1 MSFQDLLN
9 HSAMAQ
15 ALEKQSITEPTA
27 IQEQVIPLLMEGR
40 DVIGQ
45 SHTGSGKTLAYLC
58 PALLKI
64 NAEAKQAQVLVL
76 APTHELVMQ
85 IYRQAQQLIKD
96 AELNI
101 GAQSIIGEANINNQI
116 TKLKEKPQLIVGT
129 PGRIL
134 DLIKKRKINCQT
146 IKLVVIDEMDNLLD
160 NTNEKTILDILK
172 SMLRDRQLA
181 AFSATA
187 SKHTVELLQQQM
199 HEPAMVTIK
208 TQAKMNPNIDH
219 FYLVS
224 EQRDKF
230 VQLRKL
236 LHALDEEAER
246 ILIFMNDGP
255 ELDFLVDKLNYHKIR
270 TYSLHGIVSKEERQK
285 AMEDFRKGKIK
296 VLVSSDLAARGLDIP
311 DITHVINMDFPAEP
325 NEYIHRAGR
334 TARGTRT
341 GQCYSL
347 VNPRELA
354 ALRIYQREFE
364 IQVAP
369 VHLVKG
375 KILSGAVKEYYKDPN
390 RKKKNSDNKNTNNK
404 AKQQDKKQSS
414 KPKSDKPYGDKK
426 AGDKKAGYTKTGSKA
441 AKLMEQS
448 AEKKQTFKGNS
459 SDKTNWNTKPGFKSQ
474 VKPGRSGKFSAP
486 KNT

>member
-1 MSFQDLLN
+1 MSFHDLLQN
-9 HSAMAQ
+9 SAMAQ
-15 ALEKQSITEPTA
+15 ALEKQGITEPTA
-27 IQEQVIPLLMEGR
+27 IQQQVIPLLAEGR

-58 PALLKI
+58 PMLLRI
-64 NAEAKQAQVLVL
+64 NADLKQTQVLIL

-85 IYRQAQQLIKD
+85 IYRQAQQLIQD
-96 AELNI
+96 TAQNI
-101 GAQSIIGEANINNQI
+101 VCQSIIGEANINNQI
-116 TKLKEKPQLIVGT
+116 AKLKEKPQLIVGT

-146 IKLVVIDEMDNLLD
+146 IQSVIIDEVDHLLD
-160 NTNEKTILDILK
+160 NTNQQTILDILK

-187 SKHTVELLQQQM
+187 SPHTMEVLQQQM
-199 HEPAMVTIK
+199 HDPVVIK
-208 TQAKMNPNIDH
+208 LEQQAKMNPNIEH
-219 FYLVS
+219 FYLIS

-236 LHALDEEAER
+236 LHALEEEADR

-255 ELDFLVDKLNYHKIR
+255 ELDFLVDKLNYHHIR
-270 TYSLHGIVSKEERQK
+270 TYSLHGIVSKEERQR

-296 VLVSSDLAARGLDIP
+296 ILVSSDLAARGLDIP

-334 TARGTRT
+334 TARGSRS

-369 VHLVKG
+369 VHLVRG
-375 KILSGAVKEYYKDPN
+375 KILSGAVKDHYKDPN
-390 RKKKNSDNKNTNNK
+390 RKKKHHNSDAKPTAQNKMQN
-404 AKQQDKKQSS
+404 KQQNKSEQQTSS
-414 KPKSDKPYGDKK
+414 KHKAAHQAAK
-426 AGDKKAGYTKTGSKA
+426 AGSAAQWHKKNNAKA
-441 AKLMEQS
+441 Q
-448 AEKKQTFKGNS
+448 Q
-459 SDKTNWNTKPGFKSQ
+459 
-474 VKPGRSGKFSAP
+474 KPGRSGKFSAP